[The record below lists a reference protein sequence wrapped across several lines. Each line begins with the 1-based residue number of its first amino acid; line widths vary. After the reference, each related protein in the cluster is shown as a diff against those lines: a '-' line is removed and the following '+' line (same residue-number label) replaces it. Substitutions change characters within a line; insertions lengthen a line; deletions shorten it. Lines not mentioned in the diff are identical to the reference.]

1 MRSRADLVAAFHR
14 AMPDRV
20 AQATDLWLGYEHG
33 QAGNLPVLRR
43 LLHTLKG
50 EAHMLEL
57 LECGDLAELAESVI
71 DAARSSRGGRPTQL
85 TGDSILGALEALGLL
100 SASPGEEAALD
111 LEGVKATLRA
121 AHAALEGG

>member
-20 AQATDLWLGYEHG
+20 AEATDLWLGYEQGHG
-33 QAGNLPVLRR
+33 GNLPVLRR

-57 LECGDLAELAESVI
+57 LPWGDLAELAESVI
-71 DAARSSRGGRPTQL
+71 DALRGGGRPTQL
-85 TGDSILGALEALGLL
+85 TGDSLLGALEALGIL
-100 SASPGEEAALD
+100 SASAGEEAAPD
-111 LEGVKATLRA
+111 LEGVRETLR
-121 AHAALEGG
+121 